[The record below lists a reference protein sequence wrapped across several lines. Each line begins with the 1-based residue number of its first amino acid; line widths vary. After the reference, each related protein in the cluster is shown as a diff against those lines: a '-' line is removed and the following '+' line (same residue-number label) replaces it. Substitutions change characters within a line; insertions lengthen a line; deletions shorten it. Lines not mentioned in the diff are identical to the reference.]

1 MSESRGLALLTVHN
15 IDRVADIAHRATAF
29 IQENLPGT
37 LAWEYFVD
45 EESGRGLLY
54 QIHAGDDAVRA
65 YEQGMV
71 EQGFQREL
79 GEHAQLDE
87 IIMLSPITSPEARTE
102 LDQFGGVAM
111 ELVVGVTR

>member
-1 MSESRGLALLTVHN
+1 VSESRGLALLTVHN
-15 IDRVADIAHRATAF
+15 IDLVADVARRATAF

-37 LAWEYFVD
+37 VVWEYFVD

-54 QIHAGDDAVRA
+54 QIHAGDDALRA
-65 YEQGMV
+65 YEQAMV
-71 EQGFQREL
+71 DQGFQREL
-79 GEHAQLDE
+79 GEYAQLDE

-111 ELVVGVTR
+111 ELVAGVTR